1 MSEFPGSTLYNKFLN
16 DENLKML
23 FSINLCLPDCNW
35 VSERAFD
42 LRPFDAGTDSG
53 YTYMV
58 LGFLFYY
65 DEAAIKNLVAEHSDR
80 TSRLVNILHSFQ
92 VIPTYSLL
100 EISKVKRL
108 NVLCV
113 NLILLFKS
121 LGFYRYLYKYI

>member
-80 TSRLVNILHSFQ
+80 TSRLVNIFQ

>member
-1 MSEFPGSTLYNKFLN
+1 
-16 DENLKML
+16 ML

-80 TSRLVNILHSFQ
+80 TSRLVNIFQ